1 MADKET
7 DKMSEENESTMVARE
22 WLYAEGLKD
31 IEVAYRYRSII
42 LRAWF
47 QRCKDALDHEHNI
60 FYITLNSHFLYN
72 VMLTPLPKFFVQ
84 PNCVR
89 H

>member
-1 MADKET
+1 MYT
-7 DKMSEENESTMVARE
+7 CCCRIYVAKCSRVRVFCLSGFRSNFTIFYYRE

-60 FYITLNSHFLYN
+60 FYITLN
-72 VMLTPLPKFFVQ
+72 
-84 PNCVR
+84 
-89 H
+89 